1 MIYHPISAGELE
13 RRRETFGRGQGPS
26 REKVEGLLKSLSTL
40 GRREVFPYEVQNYV
54 MVESGWEQERLY
66 VLTCYFYELEEYDVR
81 IYLSEERKESI
92 SYGRC
97 WSMVADVVT
106 EERERLEK
114 EGKSF
119 SWSTHITIFAGIPT
133 PPLKGINL
141 PNFEWSVIINL
152 ANLVKRGRAHMSY

>member
-1 MIYHPISAGELE
+1 MIHHPISPEELE
-13 RRRETFGRGQGPS
+13 RRREAFGRGQGPS
-26 REKVEGLLKSLSTL
+26 REKIERLLNSLSAL

-66 VLTCYFYELEEYDVR
+66 VITCYFNELEEYDVR
-81 IYLSEERKESI
+81 IYMPEERKESM

-97 WSMVADVVT
+97 WSMAASVVT
-106 EERERLEK
+106 EEKKRLEK

-119 SWSTHITIFAGIPT
+119 FWSTYITIFTGIPT

-141 PNFEWSVIINL
+141 ANYEWSAIINF
-152 ANLVKRGRAHMSY
+152 ANLVRRKRSA